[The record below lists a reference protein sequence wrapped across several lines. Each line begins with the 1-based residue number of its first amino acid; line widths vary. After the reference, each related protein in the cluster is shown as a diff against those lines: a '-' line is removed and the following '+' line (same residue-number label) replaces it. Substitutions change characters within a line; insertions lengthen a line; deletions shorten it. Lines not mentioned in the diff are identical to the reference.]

1 MQSATANDKKLRHTF
16 DKYARMTTLHD
27 ASFDQIGQMNQLMDL
42 AELVLLAREFG
53 VLPHVLRN
61 LDELK
66 ATFHAVNISEV
77 RFVWSTLQ
85 C

>member
-1 MQSATANDKKLRHTF
+1 
-16 DKYARMTTLHD
+16 
-27 ASFDQIGQMNQLMDL
+27 MNQLMDL